1 MRSYQA
7 VPVYA
12 VIAVASLLG
21 ACAVPSPVAT
31 TTSTTC
37 DTKRLDPGA
46 GSGVVFDVIRDD
58 LIYPR
63 ESCLA
68 RREGTVVARFTLLR
82 NGQVEDVEIEKSS
95 GDPLMDKEVVRA
107 LRDLKARG
115 KTMAWPAGV
124 ASSAPKAI
132 GHVTVNFKLGR

>member
-1 MRSYQA
+1 MRSYKA
-7 VPVYA
+7 VAVHA
-12 VIAVASLLG
+12 VIAIASVLS

-31 TTSTTC
+31 TSSSTC

-68 RREGTVVARFTLLR
+68 HREGTVVARFTLLR
-82 NGQVEDVEIEKSS
+82 NGQVEDVQIEKSS

-107 LRDLKARG
+107 LQGLKARG
-115 KTMAWPAGV
+115 KTMAWPAGI
-124 ASSAPKAI
+124 ASAPKAI